1 MAKNLSR
8 TKLKQISDAWD
19 AGLLAGNSK
28 TIKRGGRQTI
38 LVYNATGGRLKPGDI
53 VELKG
58 FRSSLTFDNA
68 QSRVLNN
75 NLVIKAVT
83 PTTDSNSAALA
94 AIDGVI
100 EPGGVGRA
108 VADIILAVVTFSSDS
123 HIYVTAALT
132 STEEK
137 STFIVL
143 AMSEASAGKRVCVLG
158 RAGRGE
164 MTGAQILS
172 KLNVTSSNSLR
183 NVIFSTSSD
192 GRYLIIGKM
201 SHNVVV
207 SIVANDQ

>member
-58 FRSSLTFDNA
+58 FRASLTFDNA

-143 AMSEASAGKRVCVLG
+143 AQSGASAGKRVCVLG
-158 RAGRGE
+158 RAGAGGE

-172 KLNVTSSNSLR
+172 KLNVRSL
-183 NVIFSTSSD
+183 NFIQDVTFSTYD
-192 GRYLIIGKM
+192 NGRYLAINKTTQ
-201 SHNVVV
+201 VAVA
-207 SIVANDQ
+207 SIEAND

>member
-58 FRSSLTFDNA
+58 FRASLTFDNA
-68 QSRVLNN
+68 QSRALNN

-108 VADIILAVVTFSSDS
+108 VTDIILAVVTFSSDS

-132 STEEK
+132 STKEK

-143 AMSEASAGKRVCVLG
+143 ARSGASAGKRVCVLG
-158 RAGRGE
+158 RACRIE
-164 MTGAQILS
+164 DFEDDLRKYKKS
-172 KLNVTSSNSLR
+172 KTVATDFY
-183 NVIFSTSSD
+183 FSFD
-192 GRYLIIGKM
+192 EVNKM
-201 SHNVVV
+201 VVLY
-207 SIVANDQ
+207 SETEDIDYFGP

>member
-58 FRSSLTFDNA
+58 FRASLTFDNA

-75 NLVIKAVT
+75 NLVINAVT

-143 AMSEASAGKRVCVLG
+143 AQSGASAGKKVCVLG
-158 RAGRGE
+158 RV
-164 MTGAQILS
+164 LS
-172 KLNVTSSNSLR
+172 KLNVESVNLIQDVT
-183 NVIFSTSSD
+183 FSTSSN
-192 GRYLIIGKM
+192 GRYLVINKTT
-201 SHNVVV
+201 HVAVA
-207 SIVANDQ
+207 SIEAND

>member
-58 FRSSLTFDNA
+58 FRASLTFDNA
-68 QSRVLNN
+68 QSRALNN

-143 AMSEASAGKRVCVLG
+143 ARSEASAGKRVCVLG
-158 RAGRGE
+158 RACQDDSTDIGDELRKYKRSKTVA
-164 MTGAQILS
+164 TGFDF
-172 KLNVTSSNSLR
+172 SLDEV
-183 NVIFSTSSD
+183 N
-192 GRYLIIGKM
+192 KM
-201 SHNVVV
+201 VVFY
-207 SIVANDQ
+207 SETEGIDYFGP

>member
-58 FRSSLTFDNA
+58 FRASLTFDNA

-108 VADIILAVVTFSSDS
+108 VADIIFAVVTFSSYS

-143 AMSEASAGKRVCVLG
+143 AQSGASAGKKVCVLG
-158 RAGRGE
+158 RACRIE
-164 MTGAQILS
+164 DFYQDYLRKYKKS
-172 KLNVTSSNSLR
+172 KTVATDFY
-183 NVIFSTSSD
+183 FSFD
-192 GRYLIIGKM
+192 EVNKM
-201 SHNVVV
+201 VVFY
-207 SIVANDQ
+207 SETEDIDYFGP

>member
-58 FRSSLTFDNA
+58 FRASLTFDNA

-143 AMSEASAGKRVCVLG
+143 AQSGASAGKRVCVLG
-158 RAGRGE
+158 RACRIE
-164 MTGAQILS
+164 DIDDYLRKYKKS
-172 KLNVTSSNSLR
+172 KTVATDFD
-183 NVIFSTSSD
+183 FSFD
-192 GRYLIIGKM
+192 EVNKM
-201 SHNVVV
+201 VVFY
-207 SIVANDQ
+207 SETEDIDYFGP

>member
-38 LVYNATGGRLKPGDI
+38 LIYNATGGRLKPGDI

-58 FRSSLTFDNA
+58 FRAPLTFDNA

-143 AMSEASAGKRVCVLG
+143 AQSGASAGKKVCVLG
-158 RAGRGE
+158 RDCQVDIEDYLRKYKKSKTVA
-164 MTGAQILS
+164 TGFS
-172 KLNVTSSNSLR
+172 FSLDEV
-183 NVIFSTSSD
+183 NQ
-192 GRYLIIGKM
+192 M
-201 SHNVVV
+201 VVFY
-207 SIVANDQ
+207 SETEDIDYFGP

>member
-58 FRSSLTFDNA
+58 FRASLTFDNA

-143 AMSEASAGKRVCVLG
+143 AQSEASAGKRVCVLG
-158 RAGRGE
+158 RACRIE
-164 MTGAQILS
+164 DFSKYEKSKTVATDFKFILDEV
-172 KLNVTSSNSLR
+172 N
-183 NVIFSTSSD
+183 
-192 GRYLIIGKM
+192 KM
-201 SHNVVV
+201 VVFY
-207 SIVANDQ
+207 SETEDINYFGP

>member
-58 FRSSLTFDNA
+58 FRASLTFDNA

-143 AMSEASAGKRVCVLG
+143 AQSEASAGKRVCVLG
-158 RAGRGE
+158 RACRIE
-164 MTGAQILS
+164 DFSKYEKSKTVATGFS
-172 KLNVTSSNSLR
+172 FSLDEVNR
-183 NVIFSTSSD
+183 
-192 GRYLIIGKM
+192 M
-201 SHNVVV
+201 VVFY
-207 SIVANDQ
+207 SETEDINYFGP

>member
-58 FRSSLTFDNA
+58 FRASLTFDNA

-143 AMSEASAGKRVCVLG
+143 AQSEASAGKRVCVLG
-158 RAGRGE
+158 RACRIE
-164 MTGAQILS
+164 DFSKYEKSKTVATGFDFS
-172 KLNVTSSNSLR
+172 FDEVNKMVVFSSETEDINY
-183 NVIFSTSSD
+183 F
-192 GRYLIIGKM
+192 GP
-201 SHNVVV
+201 
-207 SIVANDQ
+207 

>member
-58 FRSSLTFDNA
+58 FRTSLTFDNA

-143 AMSEASAGKRVCVLG
+143 ARSGASAGKRVCVLG
-158 RAGRGE
+158 RAYQDDFRPNKKSKTVA
-164 MTGAQILS
+164 TGFD
-172 KLNVTSSNSLR
+172 
-183 NVIFSTSSD
+183 FSFD
-192 GRYLIIGKM
+192 EVNKM
-201 SHNVVV
+201 VVFY
-207 SIVANDQ
+207 SETEDIDYFGP

>member
-58 FRSSLTFDNA
+58 FRASLTFDNA

-143 AMSEASAGKRVCVLG
+143 AQSGASAGKKVCVLG
-158 RAGRGE
+158 RACRIE
-164 MTGAQILS
+164 EDDLRKYKKSKTVATGFDF
-172 KLNVTSSNSLR
+172 SLDEV
-183 NVIFSTSSD
+183 N
-192 GRYLIIGKM
+192 KM
-201 SHNVVV
+201 VVFY
-207 SIVANDQ
+207 SETEDIDYFGP

>member
-58 FRSSLTFDNA
+58 FRTSLTFDNA

-143 AMSEASAGKRVCVLG
+143 ARSGASAGKRVCVLG
-158 RAGRGE
+158 RNQDYLRLNKKSKTVA
-164 MTGAQILS
+164 TGFDF
-172 KLNVTSSNSLR
+172 SLDEV
-183 NVIFSTSSD
+183 N
-192 GRYLIIGKM
+192 KM
-201 SHNVVV
+201 VVFY
-207 SIVANDQ
+207 SETEDIDYFGP

>member
-58 FRSSLTFDNA
+58 FRAPLTFDNA

-100 EPGGVGRA
+100 EPDGVGRA

-143 AMSEASAGKRVCVLG
+143 ALSEASAGKRVCVLG
-158 RAGRGE
+158 RAEGE

-172 KLNVTSSNSLR
+172 KLNVTSLNFIR
-183 NVIFSTSSD
+183 DVTFSTSSN
-192 GRYLIIGKM
+192 GRYLEINKTPHVAVAFIE
-201 SHNVVV
+201 
-207 SIVANDQ
+207 ANDQ

>member
-58 FRSSLTFDNA
+58 FRASLTFDNA

-143 AMSEASAGKRVCVLG
+143 AQSEASAGKRVCVLG
-158 RAGRGE
+158 RV
-164 MTGAQILS
+164 LS
-172 KLNVTSSNSLR
+172 KLNVTSLNFIR
-183 NVIFSTSSD
+183 DVTFSTSSN
-192 GRYLIIGKM
+192 GRFLKINKTT
-201 SHNVVV
+201 HVAVA
-207 SIVANDQ
+207 SIEAND

>member
-58 FRSSLTFDNA
+58 FRASLTFDNA
-68 QSRVLNN
+68 KSRVLNN

-143 AMSEASAGKRVCVLG
+143 AQSGESAGKRVCVLG

-164 MTGAQILS
+164 S
-172 KLNVTSSNSLR
+172 KLNVKTSNSLQ
-183 NVIFSTSSD
+183 NVIFSTGSN
-192 GRYLIIGKM
+192 GRYLIINKRP
-201 SHNVVV
+201 HVVVV
-207 SIVANDQ
+207 SIEANDQ

>member
-58 FRSSLTFDNA
+58 FRTSLTFDNA

-75 NLVIKAVT
+75 NLVINAVT

-143 AMSEASAGKRVCVLG
+143 AQSGASAGKKVCVLG
-158 RAGRGE
+158 RV
-164 MTGAQILS
+164 LS
-172 KLNVTSSNSLR
+172 KLNVESVNLIQDVT
-183 NVIFSTSSD
+183 FSTSSN
-192 GRYLIIGKM
+192 GRYLEINKTT
-201 SHNVVV
+201 HVAVA
-207 SIVANDQ
+207 SIEAND

>member
-58 FRSSLTFDNA
+58 FRTSLTFDNA

-143 AMSEASAGKRVCVLG
+143 AQSEASAGKRVCVLG
-158 RAGRGE
+158 RAYQDDLRKYKKSKTVA
-164 MTGAQILS
+164 TGF
-172 KLNVTSSNSLR
+172 N
-183 NVIFSTSSD
+183 FSFD
-192 GRYLIIGKM
+192 EVNQM
-201 SHNVVV
+201 VVFY
-207 SIVANDQ
+207 SETEDIDYFGP

>member
-58 FRSSLTFDNA
+58 FRTSLTFDNA

-132 STEEK
+132 STAEK

-143 AMSEASAGKRVCVLG
+143 AQSGASAGKKVCVLG
-158 RAGRGE
+158 RVCRIE
-164 MTGAQILS
+164 DFEDYLRKYKKS
-172 KLNVTSSNSLR
+172 KTITTFKFSLDEV
-183 NVIFSTSSD
+183 N
-192 GRYLIIGKM
+192 KM
-201 SHNVVV
+201 
-207 SIVANDQ
+207 IVFYDETEDIDYFGP

>member
-58 FRSSLTFDNA
+58 FRASLTFDNA
-68 QSRVLNN
+68 KSRVLNN

-100 EPGGVGRA
+100 EPDGVGRA

-143 AMSEASAGKRVCVLG
+143 ALSEASADKRVCVLG
-158 RAGRGE
+158 RACRGE
-164 MTGAQILS
+164 S
-172 KLNVTSSNSLR
+172 ELNVTSLNFIR
-183 NVIFSTSSD
+183 DVTFSTSSY
-192 GRYLIIGKM
+192 GRYLVINKTT
-201 SHNVVV
+201 HVAVA
-207 SIVANDQ
+207 SIEVND

>member
-58 FRSSLTFDNA
+58 FRASLTFDNA

-143 AMSEASAGKRVCVLG
+143 AQSEASAGKRVCVLG
-158 RAGRGE
+158 RDLLRKYEKSKTVA
-164 MTGAQILS
+164 TGLDFGFDEVDQ
-172 KLNVTSSNSLR
+172 
-183 NVIFSTSSD
+183 
-192 GRYLIIGKM
+192 M
-201 SHNVVV
+201 VVLY
-207 SIVANDQ
+207 SETEDIDYFGP

>member
-143 AMSEASAGKRVCVLG
+143 ARSEASAGKRVCALG
-158 RAGRGE
+158 RV
-164 MTGAQILS
+164 LS
-172 KLNVTSSNSLR
+172 KLNVTSLNFIR
-183 NVIFSTSSD
+183 DVTFSTSSN
-192 GRYLIIGKM
+192 GRFLEINKTT
-201 SHNVVV
+201 HVAVA
-207 SIVANDQ
+207 SIEAND

>member
-58 FRSSLTFDNA
+58 FSASLTFDNA
-68 QSRVLNN
+68 QSRALNN

-143 AMSEASAGKRVCVLG
+143 AMSGASAGKRVCVLG
-158 RAGRGE
+158 RQEDLRKYKK
-164 MTGAQILS
+164 S
-172 KLNVTSSNSLR
+172 KTVATDFSFSLDDV
-183 NVIFSTSSD
+183 N
-192 GRYLIIGKM
+192 KM
-201 SHNVVV
+201 VVFYCEKENIDYFG
-207 SIVANDQ
+207 S

>member
-58 FRSSLTFDNA
+58 FRTSLTFDNA

-108 VADIILAVVTFSSDS
+108 VADIIPAVVTFSSDS

-143 AMSEASAGKRVCVLG
+143 ARSGASAGKKVCVLG
-158 RAGRGE
+158 RVCRIE
-164 MTGAQILS
+164 DFEDYLRKYKKS
-172 KLNVTSSNSLR
+172 KTITTFKFSLDEV
-183 NVIFSTSSD
+183 N
-192 GRYLIIGKM
+192 KM
-201 SHNVVV
+201 
-207 SIVANDQ
+207 IVFYDETEDIDYFGP

>member
-58 FRSSLTFDNA
+58 FRTSLTFDNA

-132 STEEK
+132 STAEK
-137 STFIVL
+137 STFMVL
-143 AMSEASAGKRVCVLG
+143 ARSGASAGKRVCVLG
-158 RAGRGE
+158 RIENLRKYKKSKTVA
-164 MTGAQILS
+164 TGF
-172 KLNVTSSNSLR
+172 NFSLDEV
-183 NVIFSTSSD
+183 N
-192 GRYLIIGKM
+192 KM
-201 SHNVVV
+201 VVFY
-207 SIVANDQ
+207 SETEDIDYFGP

>member
-58 FRSSLTFDNA
+58 FRASLTFDNA

-143 AMSEASAGKRVCVLG
+143 AQSEASAGKRVCVLG
-158 RAGRGE
+158 RV
-164 MTGAQILS
+164 LS
-172 KLNVTSSNSLR
+172 KLNVTSLNFIR
-183 NVIFSTSSD
+183 DVTFSTSSN
-192 GRYLIIGKM
+192 GRFLEINKTT
-201 SHNVVV
+201 HVAVA
-207 SIVANDQ
+207 SIEAND